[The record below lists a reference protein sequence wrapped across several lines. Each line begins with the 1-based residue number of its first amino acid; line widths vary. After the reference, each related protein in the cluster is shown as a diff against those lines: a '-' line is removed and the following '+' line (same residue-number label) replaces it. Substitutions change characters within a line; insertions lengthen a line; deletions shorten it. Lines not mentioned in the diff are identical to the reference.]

1 MKRLDSMRLSLCC
14 QYSNVLFYDICAS
27 MNCIMEIRYL
37 LLLDVHYDLLQKTF
51 TYQRVLC
58 DLLLFLYY
66 KFGLDSVTVHFGYI
80 LSTCINL
87 FSYFV
92 GASYLLIYISGI

>member
-1 MKRLDSMRLSLCC
+1 MVGFDEL
-14 QYSNVLFYDICAS
+14 VFYNICAS
-27 MNCIMEIRYL
+27 MNCIMEIRYLL

-58 DLLLFLYY
+58 DLSLFLYY

-80 LSTCINL
+80 LSTCINIL
-87 FSYFV
+87 
-92 GASYLLIYISGI
+92 AHHIS